1 MLGVRRVGVTG
12 AASALQRQNLIS
24 YRRGVVTVLNR
35 RGLEAASCTCYR
47 INKNV
52 YDRMLG

>member
-1 MLGVRRVGVTG
+1 VRRVGVTG
-12 AASALQRQNLIS
+12 AATALQRKQLIR

-35 RGLEAASCTCYR
+35 RGLEGAACTCYQ